1 MEDNKTPGDE
11 DLDALLRDFLSA
23 QLDPQLGRAA
33 RRFHEHHHRQA
44 APTLAPGLA
53 PPRRALGGWMI
64 GVAGG
69 AMAAS
74 IAALWAGPSLWHAAP
89 PDRPPAPV
97 IPVAAQY
104 NFDLDAVTLST
115 QTRDAGTVLLDGR
128 TPARKIVRNELK
140 QIRWVDP
147 ERDVSVER
155 IEPRQTIMLIE
166 MDTY

>member
-11 DLDALLRDFLSA
+11 DLDLLVRDFLSA
-23 QLDPQLGRAA
+23 QLNPQLGRAA
-33 RRFHEHHHRQA
+33 RRFGEHHRREA
-44 APTLAPGLA
+44 RDARPV
-53 PPRRALGGWMI
+53 PPRRALGGWVI
-64 GVAGG
+64 GAVGA

-89 PDRPPAPV
+89 PERPVAPV
-97 IPVAAQY
+97 VPVASAQY
-104 NFDLDAVTLST
+104 HFDLDAVTLST

-140 QIRWVDP
+140 QVRWVDP
-147 ERDVSVER
+147 ERHVSFER